1 MLAGPSMKIFRV
13 TFAGA
18 AIIWVVALVLAPFAA
33 GRPHATTP
41 WHAFAFVAY
50 AVGSVICHQLPER
63 SFHLWA
69 ASIPVCAR
77 CTGIY
82 FGAAA
87 AAIAVRVKVHTVRV
101 EADTT
106 YGAKM
111 ALILAVIPI
120 LATLVYEWTSG
131 HTPANWIRA
140 ATGVPMGAAVG
151 WIISAI
157 G

>member
-1 MLAGPSMKIFRV
+1 M
-13 TFAGA
+13 
-18 AIIWVVALVLAPFAA
+18 
-33 GRPHATTP
+33 
-41 WHAFAFVAY
+41 
-50 AVGSVICHQLPER
+50 
-63 SFHLWA
+63 
-69 ASIPVCAR
+69 PVCAR

-82 FGAAA
+82 FGAAV

>member
-1 MLAGPSMKIFRV
+1 MLVGPSMKILRF

-18 AIIWVVALVLAPFAA
+18 AIVWVVALVLAPFAA
-33 GRPHATTP
+33 SWPHATTP
-41 WHAFAFVAY
+41 WHAFAFAAY
-50 AVGSVICHQLPER
+50 AVGSVICHQLPGR

-69 ASIPVCAR
+69 ASMPVCAR

-82 FGAAA
+82 FGAAVV
-87 AAIAVRVKVHTVRV
+87 AIAVRPKVHTVRLK
-101 EADTT
+101 ADTT

-120 LATLVYEWTSG
+120 LATLIYEWTAG

-140 ATGVPMGAAVG
+140 AAGVPMGAAVG